1 MTASA
6 PLGVRAELD
15 VRPLI
20 RMAPGSEPSIPQRV
34 HRDLYTNPAVFEAEL
49 DRIFGHTW
57 VYVGHESEI
66 PEPGSFT
73 TTTIGRTP
81 VIMTRTAEGEVVV
94 LLNRCTH
101 RAATVCQE
109 RRGQT
114 RFFRCPYHGWSFR
127 PDGTL
132 VGFTFSEGYDDPGL
146 SPEDFALGR
155 AARVGSFRG
164 FVFASLAPQGPTLA
178 EHLGNAAQYIELFAD
193 LSPTG
198 RLQVG
203 APGESRYAYPG
214 NWKIQCENGV
224 DGYHA
229 NFVHLAFLEG
239 AAPQGKALRMFAGNS
254 PCVAAD
260 LGNGHALLDLRPAL
274 GDVFERQSEAT
285 PDGRAHRAAL
295 VDRLGE
301 QRALEVVRTNG
312 SQGFNL
318 LIFPNLLMIQYHLR
332 VVHPR
337 AVDRTDVVLY
347 PVLFDGA
354 PELNS
359 KRLRGHEAFYGPAG
373 GGVPGDLEMFRRVQE
388 GLAVESVEWLSFE
401 RGRHRTTEGANGE
414 LVGHI
419 TDEHP
424 PRGLYRQWL
433 AEMTR

>member
-15 VRPLI
+15 VRQLV
-20 RMAPGSEPSIPQRV
+20 RSSPGSDPSIPHRV
-34 HRDLYTNPAVFEAEL
+34 HRDLYTSPAVFEAEI

-66 PEPGSFT
+66 PQPGSFT
-73 TTTIGRTP
+73 TTTIGRQP
-81 VIMTRTAEGEVVV
+81 VILTRSEAGDVVV

-101 RAATVCQE
+101 RAATICQE

-132 VGFTFSEGYDDPGL
+132 VNFTFGDGYDDPDI
-146 SPEDFALGR
+146 SPDDFTLGH
-155 AARVGSFRG
+155 AARVDSYRG
-164 FVFASLAPQGPTLA
+164 FVFASLSPVGPTLR
-178 EHLGNAAQYIELFAD
+178 EHLGNAAEYIDLFTD

-198 RLQVG
+198 RVQIG
-203 APGESRYAYPG
+203 EPGENHYAYPG

-239 AAPQGKALRMFAGNS
+239 AAPDGKALRAFAGAS
-254 PCVAAD
+254 PCRATD
-260 LGNGHALLDLRPAL
+260 LGNGHALLDLRPVLA
-274 GDVFERQSEAT
+274 DVFERQSEAS
-285 PDGRAHRAAL
+285 PQGRAHRDAL

-301 QRALEVVRTNG
+301 QRALEVIRTNG

-347 PVLFDGA
+347 PVLFDGGPA
-354 PELNS
+354 ELNS
-359 KRLRGHEAFYGPAG
+359 KRLRAHEAFYGPAG
-373 GGVPGDLEMFRRVQE
+373 GGVPGDLAGLSGLSRGVVSLLQVRRRVRCS
-388 GLAVESVEWLSFE
+388 GV
-401 RGRHRTTEGANGE
+401 
-414 LVGHI
+414 
-419 TDEHP
+419 
-424 PRGLYRQWL
+424 
-433 AEMTR
+433 